1 MATHPVQD
9 TTFKDDVLRRTLSL
23 LTARTHSVNVPATN
37 LYPAEV
43 KYRTLRAVSLVC
55 AAFAAN
61 VLENALVHLG
71 YDSREAAF
79 AKCDEMMQAF
89 SVFPFLGAPSSAST
103 PAVVGGGSTGSS
115 APDPLSNLGEISRL
129 VRAEVAGGNELCV
142 EVVSAGV
149 HVFSRSARGF
159 TRHLL
164 TQTVDSLL

>member
-23 LTARTHSVNVPATN
+23 LTARTHSVNVPATP

-43 KYRTLRAVSLVC
+43 KYRTLRAASLVC

-71 YDSREAAF
+71 YDAREAAF

-89 SVFPFLGAPSSAST
+89 SVFPFLGAPSSNSA
-103 PAVVGGGSTGSS
+103 PAVVGGGSVGSS
-115 APDPLSNLGEISRL
+115 APDPLSNLGEVSRL
-129 VRAEVAGGNELCV
+129 VRAEVAAGNELCV
-142 EVVSAGV
+142 EVVAAV
-149 HVFSRSARGF
+149 VQVFSKSA
-159 TRHLL
+159 
-164 TQTVDSLL
+164 